1 MLKQRS
7 TLKAWLHWQPHPFR
21 LLLYLEWI
29 LLGLS
34 AFKAFGL
41 PLWSLPFL
49 QGETNYFVT
58 ASLLLAFGL
67 MGLRLPITRIGKW
80 IYTSISLS
88 LVTML
93 GLAEGL
99 DDISP
104 LLLVM
109 LIRSCLMF
117 QRQGRWMMASLMWLV
132 YPLTIAPFLLMVWL
146 LAHPNVRSHSN
157 LRSYLQVEPIPG
169 VTYLPNGSVQLNY
182 EFSGEQVQSFFSF
195 VQNLCLY
202 FLADS
207 FLSFGLI
214 VVFVLLLVNSLVNE
228 RAGRRKL
235 AQAHEQLYQYSVQVE
250 DQATL
255 QERTRIA
262 REIHDS
268 LGHLLTTQNV
278 LLQNAALSLQA
289 DPTEAKS
296 FLDQSRQIC
305 SSALTELRQSIA
317 LLRSDPLQGQSL
329 LEAIVALTHDFD
341 RSTGIQP
348 EVTSSVQ
355 TLLPDRIQV
364 AVYRIVE
371 EALTNIQ
378 KYSEATQVKIHLQQA
393 PTAKSSGLSV
403 QIEDNGKGFQVEQNA
418 TGFGLRGMQERAESL
433 GGTFQIVTQPGAGC
447 KLCAVFPLPEGLL

>member
-1 MLKQRS
+1 MLKQPS
-7 TLKAWLHWQPHPFR
+7 VIKAWLHWQPHPFR

-34 AFKAFGL
+34 AFKAFGFS
-41 PLWSLPFL
+41 LWSLSFL

-67 MGLRLPITRIGKW
+67 MGLRLPITRVGKR
-80 IYTSISLS
+80 IYFSIALI
-88 LVTML
+88 LLAML
-93 GLAEGL
+93 GFNQGL
-99 DDISP
+99 EDISP
-104 LLLVM
+104 LLLTM

-117 QRQGRWMMASLMWLV
+117 QRKGRWIMASLMWLV
-132 YPLTIAPFLLMVWL
+132 YPLSIAPVLLMIWL

-157 LRSYLQVEPIPG
+157 LRSYLQIEPIPG
-169 VTYLPNGSVQLNY
+169 VTYLPDNSVQLNY
-182 EFSGEQVQSFFSF
+182 EFSGEQVQDFFSA
-195 VQNLCLY
+195 VQNMCLY

-214 VVFVLLLVNSLVNE
+214 VVFVLLLVNSLMNE

-268 LGHLLTTQNV
+268 LGHLLTTQNI
-278 LLQNAALSLQA
+278 LLQNAALSLQS

-329 LEAIVALTHDFD
+329 LEAITALTQGFD

-348 EVTSSVQ
+348 EVTFSVQ

-378 KYSEATQVKIHLQQA
+378 KYSEATQVKIYFQA
-393 PTAKSSGLSV
+393 PTAKNCALSV
-403 QIEDNGKGFQVEQNA
+403 QIEDNGKGFQIEQNA

-433 GGTFQIVTQPGAGC
+433 GGTFHVVTRPGAGC
-447 KLCAVFPLPEGLL
+447 KVCAVFPLPEGLL

>member
-1 MLKQRS
+1 MLKQPS
-7 TLKAWLHWQPHPFR
+7 ATWLHLQPHPFR

-34 AFKAFGL
+34 AFKAVGF
-41 PLWSLPFL
+41 PLWKHPVLG
-49 QGETNYFVT
+49 GETNYFVM
-58 ASLLLAFGL
+58 ASLILAFGL
-67 MGLRLPITRIGKW
+67 MGLRLPITRVGKW
-80 IYTSISLS
+80 IYTSIALS
-88 LVTML
+88 LLAML
-93 GLAEGL
+93 GLNQGWDNVL
-99 DDISP
+99 SP

-109 LIRSCLMF
+109 LIRSCLIF
-117 QRQGRWMMASLMWLV
+117 QRRGRWMMASLLWLV
-132 YPLTIAPFLLMVWL
+132 YPLAITPILLGVWL
-146 LAHPNVRSHSN
+146 ISFPGL
-157 LRSYLQVEPIPG
+157 LRLFLQDEPIPG
-169 VTYLPNGSVQLNY
+169 VTYLPNGGARLNY
-182 EFSGEQVQSFFSF
+182 EFSKEQVQNFLSL
-195 VQNLCLY
+195 VQDSCLHY
-202 FLADS
+202 ITDS

-214 VVFVLLLVNSLVNE
+214 VVFVSLSVTSLMNE

-235 AQAHEQLYQYSVQVE
+235 AEAHEQLYQYSVQIE

-278 LLQNAALSLQA
+278 LLQNAALSLQS

-329 LEAIVALTHDFD
+329 LEAIIALTQDFD

-355 TLLPDRIQV
+355 ILLPDRIQV

-378 KYSEATQVKIHLQQA
+378 KYSEATQVKIHLQHA
-393 PTAKSSGLSV
+393 PTAKSFDLSV
-403 QIEDNGKGFQVEQNA
+403 QIEDNGKGFQIEQNA

-433 GGTFQIVTQPGAGC
+433 GGILQIVTQPGAGC
-447 KLCAVFPLPEGLL
+447 KVCAVFPLPEGLL

>member
-7 TLKAWLHWQPHPFR
+7 AIKAWLHWRPHPFR

-34 AFKAFGL
+34 AFKAIGS
-41 PLWSLPFL
+41 PLWRHPLLESEPSYFL
-49 QGETNYFVT
+49 M

-67 MGLRLPITRIGKW
+67 MGLRLPITRVGKW

-88 LVTML
+88 LLAML
-93 GLAEGL
+93 VFNQGW
-99 DDISP
+99 DDVISP

-109 LIRSCLMF
+109 LIRSCLIF
-117 QRQGRWMMASLMWLV
+117 QRQGRWIMASLLWLV
-132 YPLTIAPFLLMVWL
+132 CPLTIVPILLGIWVL
-146 LAHPNVRSHSN
+146 SLPG
-157 LRSYLQVEPIPG
+157 LRSFLQTEPIPG
-169 VTYLPNGSVQLNY
+169 VNYLQNGGVQLNY
-182 EFSGEQVQSFFSF
+182 QFSGEQVQSFFSL
-195 VQNLCLY
+195 VQDTCLY
-202 FLADS
+202 YITDS

-214 VVFVLLLVNSLVNE
+214 VVFVLLSVNSLMNE

-235 AQAHEQLYQYSVQVE
+235 AEAHEQLYQYSVQIE

-278 LLQNAALSLQA
+278 LLQNAVLSLQS
-289 DPTEAKS
+289 DPTEAES
-296 FLDQSRQIC
+296 FLDQSRRIC

-317 LLRSDPLQGQSL
+317 LLRSNPLQGQSL
-329 LEAIVALTHDFD
+329 LEAIVALTQDFD

-355 TLLPDRIQV
+355 MLLPDRIQV

-371 EALTNIQ
+371 EALTNVQ
-378 KYSEATQVKIHLQQA
+378 KYSEATQIKIHLQQA
-393 PTAKSSGLSV
+393 PTAKSYGLSLE
-403 QIEDNGKGFQVEQNA
+403 IEDNGKGFQVEQNA
-418 TGFGLRGMQERAESL
+418 TGFGLHGMQERAESL

-447 KLCAVFPLPEGLL
+447 KVCAVFPLPEGLL